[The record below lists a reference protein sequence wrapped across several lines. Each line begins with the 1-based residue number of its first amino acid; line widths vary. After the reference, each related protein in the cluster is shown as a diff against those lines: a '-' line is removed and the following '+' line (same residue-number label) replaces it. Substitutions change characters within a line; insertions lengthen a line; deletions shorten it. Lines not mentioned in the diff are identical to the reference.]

1 MSTNIFRK
9 YIDIIEG
16 LQNNGNGVG
25 PFKIYVENHFID
37 QFPTLEE
44 AEGEVD
50 FLRNSD
56 PKSATHNWRIVD
68 STGKTVWEYDIGDDI
83 DAARR
88 D

>member
-44 AEGEVD
+44 AESEVD
-50 FLRNSD
+50 FLR
-56 PKSATHNWRIVD
+56 KSE
-68 STGKTVWEYDIGDDI
+68 K
-83 DAARR
+83 
-88 D
+88 